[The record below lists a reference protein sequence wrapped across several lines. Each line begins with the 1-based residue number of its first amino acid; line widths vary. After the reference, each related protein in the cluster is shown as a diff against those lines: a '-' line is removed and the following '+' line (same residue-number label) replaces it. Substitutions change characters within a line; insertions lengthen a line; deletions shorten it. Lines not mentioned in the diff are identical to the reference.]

1 MVDDCDLFSWYL
13 ILKKY
18 LPDKMVIVP
27 PYLASSWL
35 HELEKLVLAKHTLFL
50 KLCEGGGMR
59 DSCNALRR
67 VLRVTMVTPAS
78 SDNLLITI
86 KSRSL
91 FVFTP

>member
-1 MVDDCDLFSWYL
+1 
-13 ILKKY
+13 
-18 LPDKMVIVP
+18 MVIVP

-67 VLRVTMVTPAS
+67 VLMVS
-78 SDNLLITI
+78 FEDL
-86 KSRSL
+86 
-91 FVFTP
+91 